1 MAPTRAIGTDNPYAR
16 WSPIVTRPPLR
27 WPNGAT
33 VAAAVVVC
41 VEHMEWE
48 PDEDSVAPSSMTSYG
63 PYPRAFQ
70 ITGVSRPEYGGR
82 VGAFRL
88 LAALDSSGITPTI
101 AMDAEGIGSR
111 LRLVD
116 ECLSRGAEFVGHGMA
131 LNRTLSEGMS
141 EAAERLEIET
151 SLSLVERATGRRPV
165 GWLGSDY
172 AESTR
177 TVRLLGELGVRYVCD
192 WPNDEQPYPLTA
204 GERQMVA
211 LPVAVD
217 LDDAMVQRVRRLP
230 PARWARIVLDSLARL
245 REDAAHGS
253 GRLLILNLH
262 AHISGQPFR
271 IRYVEEVLRAMAA
284 AEDVWLTTTG
294 AIVDWY
300 QSSSPRAQAD

>member
-1 MAPTRAIGTDNPYAR
+1 VRGIGTDNPYAR

-48 PDEDSVAPSSMTSYG
+48 PDEDAVPPSSMTSYG

-82 VGAFRL
+82 VGVFRL
-88 LAALDSSGITPTI
+88 LSALDRSEITPTI
-101 AMDAEGIGSR
+101 AMDAEGIGTR
-111 LRLVD
+111 LRLVE
-116 ECLSRGAEFVGHGMA
+116 ECLNRGAEFVGHGMA

-141 EAAERLEIET
+141 EAAERREIET

-192 WPNDEQPYPLTA
+192 WPNDEQPYPLAA

-217 LDDAMVQRVRRLP
+217 LDDAMVQRIRRLP
-230 PARWARIVLDSLARL
+230 PARWARMVLESLAQL
-245 REDAAHGS
+245 REDGANGS
-253 GRLLILNLH
+253 GRVLILNLH

-271 IRYVEEVLRAMAA
+271 IRYVEEVLHALAA

-294 AIVDWY
+294 EVADWY
-300 QSSSPRAQAD
+300 QSSLSAAQG